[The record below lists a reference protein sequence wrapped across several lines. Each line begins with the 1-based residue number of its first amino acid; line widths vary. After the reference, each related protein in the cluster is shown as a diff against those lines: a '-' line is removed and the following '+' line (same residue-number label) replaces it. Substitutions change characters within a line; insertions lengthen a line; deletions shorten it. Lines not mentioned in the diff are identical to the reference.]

1 MSTAVKAR
9 VDGFL
14 NVDKPYGITSME
26 VVRRVKRACGIK
38 RVGHGGT
45 LDPVATGVVPVCLGQ
60 ATRLMEYVIDGTKDY
75 RAVVELGVETDTY
88 DSLGQ
93 VTARSDPSEVDRAA
107 VERALEP
114 FQGVIQQVPPMY
126 SALKKQ
132 GKRLYE
138 LARAGIEVEREPRA
152 VKVFSTTL
160 VDWSAPLITVE
171 VTCGRGFYMRSLAHD
186 LGQALGCGAHLK
198 SLIRLRTGPFRVADA
213 IALPEA
219 REPFP
224 PEAGWQEALH
234 APDTVLSGLPA
245 VIVGT
250 QREGMLRDGRGFPSR
265 SGPPDSGDGARC
277 RAYGVNG
284 GFIGILKFDV
294 GTWQWRPDKIFA
306 AA

>member
-1 MSTAVKAR
+1 MSTAVQAR
-9 VDGFL
+9 VEGFL

-26 VVRRVKRACGIK
+26 LVRRIKRACGVK

-75 RAVVELGVETDTY
+75 RAVIELGVETDTY
-88 DSLGQ
+88 DSLGRVM
-93 VTARSDPSEVDRAA
+93 VTSDPSRVDLAA
-107 VERALEP
+107 VERALELY
-114 FQGVIQQVPPMY
+114 QGVIRQVPPMY

-138 LARAGIEVEREPRA
+138 LARAGIEVEREPRD
-152 VKVFSTTL
+152 VKVLSTTL
-160 VDWSAPLITVE
+160 VDWSSPLITVE

-186 LGQALGCGAHLK
+186 LGQTLGCGAHLK

-219 REPFP
+219 GEPFP
-224 PEAGWQEALH
+224 PEAWQGAVH
-234 APDTVLSGLPA
+234 APDVVLSGLPA
-245 VIVGT
+245 VIVGM
-250 QREGMLRDGRGFPSR
+250 QREGMLRDGRGFPTRSR
-265 SGPPDSGDGARC
+265 APDSGDGARC

-284 GFIGILKFDV
+284 GFVGILKFDA
-294 GTWQWRPDKIFA
+294 GTMQWRPDKIFA

>member
-1 MSTAVKAR
+1 MSTAVQAR

-26 VVRRVKRACGIK
+26 LVRRIKRACGIR

-88 DSLGQ
+88 DSLGR
-93 VTARSDPSEVDRAA
+93 VTVTSDPSRVDRAA
-107 VERALEP
+107 VERALEV

-126 SALKKQ
+126 SALKRQ

-138 LARAGIEVEREPRA
+138 LARAGIEVEREPRD
-152 VKVFSTTL
+152 VKVLSTTL
-160 VDWSAPLITVE
+160 IDWSAPLITVE

-198 SLIRLRTGPFRVADA
+198 SLIRLRTGPFRVDDA

-219 REPFP
+219 GEPFP
-224 PEAGWQEALH
+224 PGTWQGAMH

-245 VIVGT
+245 VIVGM
-250 QREGMLRDGRGFPSR
+250 QRERMLRDGRGFPSR
-265 SGPPDSGDGARC
+265 SRAPDSGDFARC

-284 GFIGILKFDV
+284 GFIGILKFDA
-294 GTWQWRPDKIFA
+294 GTMQWRPDKIFA

>member
-1 MSTAVKAR
+1 MSTAVQAR

-26 VVRRVKRACGIK
+26 LVRRIKRACGIR

-75 RAVVELGVETDTY
+75 RAVIELGVETDTY
-88 DSLGQ
+88 DSLGR
-93 VTARSDPSEVDRAA
+93 VTVTSDPSRVDRAA
-107 VERALEP
+107 VERALEV
-114 FQGVIQQVPPMY
+114 FQGVIRQVPPMY

-138 LARAGIEVEREPRA
+138 LARAGIEVEREPRD
-152 VKVFSTTL
+152 VKVLSTTL

-198 SLIRLRTGPFRVADA
+198 SLIRLRTGPFRVTDA

-219 REPFP
+219 GEPLP
-224 PEAGWQEALH
+224 QEAWQGALH
-234 APDTVLSGLPA
+234 APDAVLSGLPA
-245 VIVGT
+245 VIVGM
-250 QREGMLRDGRGFPSR
+250 QRERMLRDGRGFPSR
-265 SGPPDSGDGARC
+265 SRAADSGDLARC

-284 GFIGILKFDV
+284 GFIGILKFDA
-294 GTWQWRPDKIFA
+294 GTMQWRPDKIFA

>member
-1 MSTAVKAR
+1 MSTAVQAR

-26 VVRRVKRACGIK
+26 LVRRIKRACGIK

-75 RAVVELGVETDTY
+75 RAVIELGVETDTY

-93 VTARSDPSEVDRAA
+93 VKETSDPSRVDLAA
-107 VERALEP
+107 VERALER

-138 LARAGIEVEREPRA
+138 LARAGIEVERDPRD
-152 VKVFSTTL
+152 VKVYSTTL

-186 LGQALGCGAHLK
+186 LGQDLDCGAHLK

-219 REPFP
+219 GELFP
-224 PEAGWQEALH
+224 PEAWQGALH
-234 APDTVLSGLPA
+234 APDVVLSGLPA
-245 VIVGT
+245 VIVGM
-250 QREGMLRDGRGFPSR
+250 QRESMLRDGRGFPSR
-265 SGPPDSGDGARC
+265 SRTPDSGDGARG

-284 GFIGILKFDV
+284 GFIGILKFDA
-294 GTWQWRPDKIFA
+294 GTMHWRPDKIFA

>member
-1 MSTAVKAR
+1 MSTAVQAR

-26 VVRRVKRACGIK
+26 LVRRIKRACGVK

-75 RAVVELGVETDTY
+75 RAEIELGVDTDTY

-93 VTARSDPSEVDRAA
+93 VIARSDPSRVDRAA

-114 FQGVIQQVPPMY
+114 FQGVIRQVPPMY

-138 LARAGIEVEREPRA
+138 LARAGIEVEREPRE
-152 VKVFSTTL
+152 VKVLCTTL

-213 IALPEA
+213 IALPGA

-224 PEAGWQEALH
+224 PGAWQGALH
-234 APDTVLSGLPA
+234 APDVVLSGLPA
-245 VIVGT
+245 VIVGM

-265 SGPPDSGDGARC
+265 SRLPDSGDGARC

-284 GFIGILKFDV
+284 GFIGLLKFDA
-294 GTWQWRPDKIFA
+294 GTMQWRPDKIFA

>member
-1 MSTAVKAR
+1 MSTVVQAR

-26 VVRRVKRACGIK
+26 LVRRIKRACGIK

-75 RAVVELGVETDTY
+75 RAVIELGVETDTY
-88 DSLGQ
+88 DSLGR
-93 VTARSDPSEVDRAA
+93 VMATSDPSRVDRAA

-114 FQGVIQQVPPMY
+114 FHGVVRQVPPMY
-126 SALKKQ
+126 SALKRQ

-138 LARAGIEVEREPRA
+138 LARAGIEVEREPRE
-152 VKVFSTTL
+152 VKIFSTTL

-198 SLIRLRTGPFRVADA
+198 SLIRLRTGPFRVAEA
-213 IALPEA
+213 IALPQA
-219 REPFP
+219 GEPFP
-224 PEAGWQEALH
+224 PGAWRDALH
-234 APDTVLSGLPA
+234 APDVVLSGLPA
-245 VIVGT
+245 VIVGM
-250 QREGMLRDGRGFPSR
+250 QREGMLRDGRGFPTSSR
-265 SGPPDSGDGARC
+265 APDSGDGARC
-277 RAYGVNG
+277 RAYGVHG
-284 GFIGILKFDV
+284 GFIGILKFDA
-294 GTWQWRPDKIFA
+294 GTMQWRPDKIFA

>member
-1 MSTAVKAR
+1 MSTAVQAR

-26 VVRRVKRACGIK
+26 LVRRVKRACGVK

-75 RAVVELGVETDTY
+75 RAIIELGVETDTY

-93 VTARSDPSEVDRAA
+93 VMARSDPSRVDRAA

-114 FQGVIQQVPPMY
+114 FQGAIRQVPPMY

-138 LARAGIEVEREPRA
+138 LARAGIEVEREPRD
-152 VKVFSTTL
+152 VKVLSTTL
-160 VDWSAPLITVE
+160 LDWSAPLVTVE

-219 REPFP
+219 GEPFP
-224 PEAGWQEALH
+224 AEVGWQGAVH
-234 APDTVLSGLPA
+234 APDVVLSGLPA

-250 QREGMLRDGRGFPSR
+250 QREGMLRNGRGFPSR
-265 SGPPDSGDGARC
+265 SRLTDSGDGARC

-284 GFIGILKFDV
+284 GFIGILKFDA
-294 GTWQWRPDKIFA
+294 GTMQWRPDKIFA